1 MKSLFRFNLIPLK
14 NRRRKLRADST
25 EAEKVLWKAIRNKKL
40 GVRFVRQF
48 SIDGYVMDF
57 YCPKLRL
64 GIELEGEIHK
74 YTKEYDNY
82 RIKYLEAFS
91 VKILRF
97 ANEDVLYSLDT
108 TLSKIT
114 PLLVQERGKG

>member
-14 NRRRKLRADST
+14 ERRRKLRADST
-25 EAEKVLWKAIRNKKL
+25 GAEKFLWGVIRNKKL

-48 SIDGYVMDF
+48 SIDGYVIDF

-64 GIELEGEIHK
+64 GVELEGEIHK

-82 RIKYLEAFS
+82 RIKYLEAFG
-91 VKILRF
+91 VKILRLK
-97 ANEDVLYSLDT
+97 NEEVLHDLDHV
-108 TLSKIT
+108 LSTIT
-114 PLLVQERGKG
+114 PLLDQERGKG

>member
-1 MKSLFRFNLIPLK
+1 MKSLFRFNLEPLK
-14 NRRRKLRADST
+14 LRRRKLRADATNT
-25 EAEKVLWKAIRNKKL
+25 EKIFWEAVRNKKL

-64 GIELEGEIHK
+64 GIELEGEIHD
-74 YTKEYDNY
+74 YTKEYDNF
-82 RIKYLEAFS
+82 RIKYLEAFG

-97 ANEDVLYSLDT
+97 KNYEVVNNLPGVLN
-108 TLSKIT
+108 KIT
-114 PLLVQERGKG
+114 PLLNQERGKG

>member
-14 NRRRKLRADST
+14 ERRRKLRADST
-25 EAEKVLWKAIRNKKL
+25 EAEKVLWKVIRNKKL

-64 GIELEGEIHK
+64 AIELEGGIHQFR
-74 YTKEYDNY
+74 KEYDEL
-82 RIKYLEAFS
+82 RFKYLQAFS

-97 ANEDVLYSLDT
+97 TNEDILHNLDAVLSN
-108 TLSKIT
+108 IA